1 LIRLVFFI
9 DDFHKFD
16 LNYYIMKKIKC
27 IIIED
32 QEVDRLIL
40 QHLIKQH
47 DVLELVAAVN
57 SEESAKPFLNQPI
70 DLIFLDID
78 LPERSGIE
86 IRKAY
91 QKIPACIFVSSHP
104 EYAIETFELDTL
116 DFISKP
122 LKKERFEYAVNKLK
136 DFFSMREKSEFF
148 DILTGSQFLK
158 IKEGHDTVQIKISD
172 IIYLEALKD
181 YTRLIT
187 SQKKH
192 CVLSSIGQILK
203 EDHFSNFVRIH
214 KSYAVPKHLITRK
227 NSYEVIINDNVNLPV
242 GRAYKDNLSFFDS

>member
-1 LIRLVFFI
+1 
-9 DDFHKFD
+9 
-16 LNYYIMKKIKC
+16 MKKIRC
-27 IIIED
+27 IVIED
-32 QEVDRLIL
+32 QEIDRLML

-47 DVLELVAAVN
+47 GILELVAAVDSAEN
-57 SEESAKPFLNQPI
+57 AKPFLDDSI
-70 DLIFLDID
+70 DLLFLDID
-78 LPERSGIE
+78 LPEMSGIE
-86 IRKAY
+86 IRKTY
-91 QKIPACIFVSSHP
+91 QKIPACIFISSHP

-122 LKKERFEYAVNKLK
+122 LKKERFDYSINKLL
-136 DFFSMREKSEFF
+136 DFFSMKEKSEYF

-158 IKEGHDTVQIKISD
+158 IKEGHNVVQIKISD

-187 SQKKH
+187 TQKKH

-203 EDHFSNFVRIH
+203 DDHFSNFVRIH

-227 NSYEVIINDNVNLPV
+227 NSYEVVINSNINLPI
-242 GRAYKDNLSFFDS
+242 GRAYKDNLSFFES